1 MVDTCSFS
9 LVSYLLVN
17 IVSTTLELLIEE
29 LKSQSVTLFPF
40 YCFPFPPMNSL
51 KIIFM
56 FIENVATSDLKQP
69 KTDTTSEAFN
79 SLAKWSLDQEVKP

>member
-1 MVDTCSFS
+1 
-9 LVSYLLVN
+9 
-17 IVSTTLELLIEE
+17 
-29 LKSQSVTLFPF
+29 
-40 YCFPFPPMNSL
+40 MNSL
-51 KIIFM
+51 KVIFM